1 LAQALPQAILRVTL
15 EGHRNLFRSCVSQRS
30 MAEEAP
36 TQSLVEGDAAGY
48 GATEGATKVAGRWK
62 WLMPWTWKLKL
73 PSIPVSP
80 ALVAEALGTFCLVL
94 VVGCVVTGPAP
105 VAWAPTAIAALLMV
119 MVYATG
125 PISGG
130 NLNPAVSLALA
141 ISGKLP
147 WLQMLKYWV
156 AQLIGGFSAALAYR
170 CICSPNYVMVAPIL
184 PFGAGSCFVAELF
197 YTFVL
202 VFVVLNCAASKR
214 NNPSSDPNQFYGL
227 AIGFVIVCGGH
238 AVGAVSGAALNPA
251 LALSLGN
258 TSGQEIHWCYLWCVA
273 ELLGGAVAA
282 GLFRL
287 LRREEFAEDATDETL
302 EKHEPGLLVC
312 SAAEF
317 LGTFV
322 LAFTVG
328 MNLVSKSPATAFS
341 AAAALMCMIYS
352 LGNISGAHLNPA
364 VTLAVLLRGKVA
376 GTKAACYAAAQLLG
390 GLLAGLCVAAFHGV
404 SANRKKSIQL
414 TMGKHYGLW
423 QASFAELFF
432 TMILAYVVLTVATK
446 ELPAEWKTKQNFYF
460 GLAIGSCVTCGG
472 FAAGSI
478 SGGELNPAVSLS
490 IYMENVVNPGHL
502 GIGPFV
508 NLLCFVIFELLG
520 GALAAGL
527 FRLTETKTAETAE
540 TKAPVDEP
548 KEVEA

>member
-1 LAQALPQAILRVTL
+1 
-15 EGHRNLFRSCVSQRS
+15 

-36 TQSLVEGDAAGY
+36 SKSLVEGEATSY
-48 GATEGATKVAGRWK
+48 GATEGSSKEATGRWK
-62 WLMPWTWKLKL
+62 WVMPWTWQWKL
-73 PSIPVSP
+73 PSNPLSP
-80 ALVAEALGTFCLVL
+80 TLLAEGLGTFCLVL
-94 VVGCVVTGPAP
+94 VVGCAVTGPAP
-105 VAWAPTAIAALLMV
+105 APWAPTAIAALLMV

-130 NLNPAVSLALA
+130 NLNPAVPLGLAL
-141 ISGKLP
+141 SGKMP
-147 WLQMLKYWV
+147 WLQMLKYWA
-156 AQLIGGFSAALAYR
+156 AQLIGAFSAALAYR
-170 CICSPNYVMVAPIL
+170 CICAPNYVMVAPIL
-184 PFGAGSCFVAELF
+184 PFGAGSCFVAEFF

-214 NNPSSDPNQFYGL
+214 NNPQSDPNQFYGL
-227 AIGFVIVCGGH
+227 AIGFVIVAAGH

-258 TSGQEIHWCYLWCVA
+258 TSGKEIHWCWLWCVA
-273 ELLGGAVAA
+273 QLLAGAAAA
-282 GLFRL
+282 GAFRL
-287 LRREEFAEDATDETL
+287 LRREEFAEDATDESL
-302 EKHEPGLLVC
+302 QAHEPGLLAS

-328 MNLVSKSPATAFS
+328 MNLVSKSPSTAFS
-341 AAAALMCMIYS
+341 AAAALMCMVYS

-364 VTLAVLLRGKVA
+364 VTLAVLLRGKC
-376 GTKAACYAAAQLLG
+376 GRSKAACYATAQLLG
-390 GLLAGLCVAAFHGV
+390 GLLAGLSVAAFQGV
-404 SANRKKSIQL
+404 SANRRKSIQL
-414 TMGKHYGLW
+414 TMGKHYGLG

-446 ELPAEWKTKQNFYF
+446 DVPAEWKTKQNAYF
-460 GLAIGSCVTCGG
+460 GLAIGSCVTAGG

-490 IYMENVVNPGHL
+490 IYIANVVNPGHL

-508 NLLCFVIFELLG
+508 NLVSFVFFELLG

-527 FRLTETKTAETAE
+527 FRLTEMGPRP
-540 TKAPVDEP
+540 APSADDKVPVEEP
-548 KEVEA
+548 KEVLDA